1 MFADY
6 NPTELQLLIVGAITV
21 VGDIFG
27 SVIGGGGFVIHPV
40 LLAIGLPPAIA
51 LANDMTASAGAAL
64 SGAYVFH
71 RHQAMNYGLV
81 RWWLPGLLAGPVIGA
96 NLLALSP
103 PWLLQNIVAFN
114 AIVGGI
120 ILLKFSY
127 SSAGDDDSPLPRQW
141 RIYALGSGLL
151 VGLYFGYAG
160 AGAGVLIFLILIGVF
175 KLGLRHSIGLK
186 NIINLVPSLT
196 AAITYLWLGLIS
208 PILFATMLGAS
219 LLGGYIGS
227 HFIVSV
233 GEKKLRKLFFI
244 CVLTVVGLMLFGA
257 RGKS

>member
-6 NPTELQLLIVGAITV
+6 SPSSLQLLIVGAITV

-81 RWWLPGLLAGPVIGA
+81 WWWLPGLLAGPVIGA

-114 AIVGGI
+114 AIAGGF
-120 ILLKFSY
+120 ILLRFSQDKM
-127 SSAGDDDSPLPRQW
+127 APEEDRPLPRHW
-141 RIYALGSGLL
+141 RIYALAAGLL

-160 AGAGVLIFLILIGVF
+160 AGAGVLISIILLGVF

-186 NIINLVPSLT
+186 NIINLVPSVT
-196 AAITYLWLGLIS
+196 AAISYLWLGLFS
-208 PILFATMLGAS
+208 PTLFATMLGAS
-219 LLGGYIGS
+219 LIGGYIGS
-227 HFIVSV
+227 RFIVKI
-233 GEKKLRKLFFI
+233 GDKKLRKLFFV
-244 CVLTVVGLMLFGA
+244 CVLVVVGLMLFGA
-257 RGKS
+257 HT

>member
-6 NPTELQLLIVGAITV
+6 IPTNFQLLIVAAITV

-96 NLLALSP
+96 HLLALSP

-114 AIVGGI
+114 AVAGGI
-120 ILLKFSY
+120 ILLRFSQ
-127 SSAGDDDSPLPRQW
+127 SGASDADQPLPRHW
-141 RIYALGSGLL
+141 RIYALGCGLL

-160 AGAGVLIFLILIGVF
+160 AGAGVLISMLLLSVF

-186 NIINLVPSLT
+186 NIINLVPSVT
-196 AAITYLWLGLIS
+196 AAITYLWLGLFS
-208 PILFATMLGAS
+208 PVLFATMLGAS
-219 LLGGYIGS
+219 LIGGYIGS
-227 HFIVSV
+227 HFIVKV
-233 GEKKLRKLFFI
+233 GDKKLRKLFFV
-244 CVLTVVGLMLFGA
+244 CVLAVVGLMLFGA
-257 RGKS
+257 HAKQ